1 MTELSLNCPYPNNAE
16 IISSG
21 AINKAID
28 AGRLRNKLNS
38 RALFW
43 IKSIFFLFFLLIFFD
58 NFLKK
63 IKSISIPAIAK
74 LIC

>member
-43 IKSIFFLFFLLIFFD
+43 IKSIFFLFFLLICFD
-58 NFLKK
+58 NCGSKTTP
-63 IKSISIPAIAK
+63 IAIPAIAK
-74 LIC
+74 LIW